1 MRMQLTEREALE
13 LSGVCSLARIGGKI
27 LKVRNCED
35 KGYCS
40 YIDSLIQVAKS
51 LEKQLGI
58 EMEKEGETHG

>member
-1 MRMQLTEREALE
+1 MNIQLTEREALD
-13 LSGVCSLARIGGKI
+13 LSGVCSLARLGGKI

-51 LEKQLGI
+51 LEKHLGI
-58 EMEKEGETHG
+58 EMEKEGKTHG

>member
-1 MRMQLTEREALE
+1 MHMQLTEREALE
-13 LSGVCSLARIGGKI
+13 LSGVCSLARLGGKI

-58 EMEKEGETHG
+58 EIEKEGETHG

>member
-1 MRMQLTEREALE
+1 MNMQLTEREALE
-13 LSGVCSLARIGGKI
+13 LSGVCSLARLGGKI

-58 EMEKEGETHG
+58 EMEKKGETHG

>member
-1 MRMQLTEREALE
+1 MNIQLTEREALE
-13 LSGVCSLARIGGKI
+13 LSGVCSLARLGGKI
-27 LKVRNCED
+27 LKVRNYED

-58 EMEKEGETHG
+58 EIEKEGETHG

>member
-1 MRMQLTEREALE
+1 MNMQLTEREAIE
-13 LSGVCSLARIGGKI
+13 LSGVCSLARLGGKI
-27 LKVRNCED
+27 LKVGNCED

-40 YIDSLIQVAKS
+40 FIDSLIQVAKS

>member
-1 MRMQLTEREALE
+1 MNMQLTEREALE
-13 LSGVCSLARIGGKI
+13 LSGVCSLARLGGKV
-27 LKVRNCED
+27 LKARNCED

-58 EMEKEGETHG
+58 AIEKEGGMHG

>member
-1 MRMQLTEREALE
+1 MNMQLTEREALE
-13 LSGVCSLARIGGKI
+13 LSGVCSLARLGGKI

-58 EMEKEGETHG
+58 EIEKEGETHG

>member
-1 MRMQLTEREALE
+1 MHMQLTEREALE
-13 LSGVCSLARIGGKI
+13 LSGVCSLARLGGKI

-51 LEKQLGI
+51 LEKQIGT
-58 EMEKEGETHG
+58 EMERKEVIK

>member
-1 MRMQLTEREALE
+1 MNMQLTEREALE
-13 LSGVCSLARIGGKI
+13 LSGVCSLARLGGKV
-27 LKVRNCED
+27 LKARNCED

-58 EMEKEGETHG
+58 AIEKEGEMHG

>member
-1 MRMQLTEREALE
+1 MNIQLTEREALE
-13 LSGVCSLARIGGKI
+13 LSGVCSLARLGGKV

-58 EMEKEGETHG
+58 EIEKEGETHG

>member
-1 MRMQLTEREALE
+1 MHMQLTEREALE
-13 LSGVCSLARIGGKI
+13 LSGVCSLARLGGKI

-51 LEKQLGI
+51 LEKQLAI
-58 EMEKEGETHG
+58 VMEKEGETHG

>member
-1 MRMQLTEREALE
+1 MNMQLTKREALE
-13 LSGVCSLARIGGKI
+13 LSGVCSLAQLGGKI

>member
-1 MRMQLTEREALE
+1 MNMQLTEREALE
-13 LSGVCSLARIGGKI
+13 LSGVCSLARLGGKI

-40 YIDSLIQVAKS
+40 YIDSLLQVAKS

-58 EMEKEGETHG
+58 EIEKEGETHG

>member
-1 MRMQLTEREALE
+1 MHMQLTEREALE
-13 LSGVCSLARIGGKI
+13 LSGVCSLARLGGKI

>member
-1 MRMQLTEREALE
+1 MNIQLTEREALE
-13 LSGVCSLARIGGKI
+13 LSGVCSLARLGGKI
-27 LKVRNCED
+27 LKVRDCED

-58 EMEKEGETHG
+58 EIEKEGETHG

>member
-1 MRMQLTEREALE
+1 MYMQLTEREALE
-13 LSGVCSLARIGGKI
+13 LLGVCSLARLGGKI

-51 LEKQLGI
+51 LEKQIGT
-58 EMEKEGETHG
+58 EMERKEVIK

>member
-1 MRMQLTEREALE
+1 MNMQLTEREALE
-13 LSGVCSLARIGGKI
+13 LSGVCSLARLGGKI
-27 LKVRNCED
+27 LKVRYCED

-58 EMEKEGETHG
+58 EIEKEGETHG

>member
-1 MRMQLTEREALE
+1 MQIQLTEREALE
-13 LSGVCSLARIGGKI
+13 LSGVCSLACLGGKI

-51 LEKQLGI
+51 LEKQLAL

>member
-1 MRMQLTEREALE
+1 MNIQLTEREALE
-13 LSGVCSLARIGGKI
+13 LSGVCSLARLGGKI